1 MEVDVS
7 RINVNGET
15 WLVIRR
21 FIEQQIEEK
30 RLRLESVCC
39 TEQQTL
45 ILRGEIQ
52 ALRSILELPN
62 AD

>member
-1 MEVDVS
+1 MNAS
-7 RINVNGET
+7 RINENGET
-15 WLVIRR
+15 WLTIRK
-21 FIEQQIEEK
+21 FIEEQIEEK